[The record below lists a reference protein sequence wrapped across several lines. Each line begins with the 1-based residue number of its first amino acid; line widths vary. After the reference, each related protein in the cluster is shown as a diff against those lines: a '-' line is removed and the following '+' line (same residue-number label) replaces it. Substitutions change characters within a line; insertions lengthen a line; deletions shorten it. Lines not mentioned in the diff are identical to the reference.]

1 MRRWWLVAL
10 FSLGGACV
18 HSRTANL
25 ALEFRP
31 LAAGWGRGV
40 PLVFRAEL
48 GPQMQGTLPDVVVR
62 RAPRPSLS
70 GTLLLEFRDSGVV
83 AYRLTIRDAPYERF
97 SRAVLVQRAASER
110 LDRLV
115 LFDGAALSGWYIQV
129 RGEGGLLRGDGEL
142 LAELQRSPEIFEVRV
157 EGSTAGGVPLVLA
170 GSLR

>member
-1 MRRWWLVAL
+1 
-10 FSLGGACV
+10 
-18 HSRTANL
+18 
-25 ALEFRP
+25 
-31 LAAGWGRGV
+31 
-40 PLVFRAEL
+40 
-48 GPQMQGTLPDVVVR
+48 MQGTLPDVVVR

>member
-1 MRRWWLVAL
+1 MRRLWLIAL
-10 FSLGGACV
+10 FSLGAGCA
-18 HSRTANL
+18 HSRAADL

-31 LAAGWGRGV
+31 LAAGWGRGGE
-40 PLVFRAEL
+40 LVFRAEL
-48 GPQMQGTLPDVVVR
+48 GPQMQGTPPDVVVR

-70 GTLLLEFRDSGVV
+70 GTLWLEFRDSGVV

-97 SRAVLVQRAASER
+97 TRAVLVQRAASAR
-110 LDRLV
+110 RDRLV

-129 RGEGGLLRGDGEL
+129 RGEGGLVRGDGQL
-142 LAELQRSPEIFEVRV
+142 LTELQRSPEIFEVRV